1 MLTFVSSY
9 VLACTILL
17 KPCIAAATIGTTTN
31 ICPLLGPA
39 FPKPTGLSSN
49 EGFQKALQHLDDD
62 LVTALETGVSIHGS
76 APFNATTFS
85 VGMFDT
91 DEDDLIYQHHYVN
104 EAVRASAV
112 GTNDPDSDSVYR
124 LGSITKLLTAYL
136 WMIHMGDETFGDP
149 VTKYIPE
156 LLDHASSSEDRGNG
170 ALPKWDEITIGQLA
184 SHMAGLTDY
193 GLNEIRSDPVSLG
206 LPPLTTEQEAKCNV
220 INADMSF
227 VPCTSQEFLSGLTA
241 EPAFFHPVRRQYTA
255 TTASA
260 FSG

>member
-184 SHMAGLTDY
+184 SHMAGLTDCMFSKLLAVPPPPCSCSSQCCPVPVLESGICKAVEQ
-193 GLNEIRSDPVSLG
+193 GLRGHDGVHATRNRR
-206 LPPLTTEQEAKCNV
+206 ANV
-220 INADMSF
+220 VYF
-227 VPCTSQEFLSGLTA
+227 G
-241 EPAFFHPVRRQYTA
+241 RRRPE
-255 TTASA
+255 
-260 FSG
+260 